1 MVILV
6 AINHQAPETNCH
18 FNHFYPL
25 DFIERLVATHWA
37 VRGNWVPAPAPPWR
51 LSSSWASSPGSP
63 RLSLPTSPPRRPAS
77 SPADVSPPGWWR
89 RRVTWWTWMSSWP
102 LIVPDAWNRDDSG
115 LGLPHPVERSEKVVV
130 PLVDL
135 FSYKIQKQFSFRVDS
150 PSFTCEKV
158 NNYDPWWM
166 QWYIDLFFF
175 N

>member
-102 LIVPDAWNRDDSG
+102 LIVPDAWNRDDCG
-115 LGLPHPVERSEKVVV
+115 LGLPHLLREVRRLWCHLLICSLTK
-130 PLVDL
+130 
-135 FSYKIQKQFSFRVDS
+135 FKNSFRFELIPPHSRVKRLTIMIRDG
-150 PSFTCEKV
+150 C
-158 NNYDPWWM
+158 ND
-166 QWYIDLFFF
+166 I
-175 N
+175 